1 MLGIFDMTGNV
12 SEWVHDTYASFDAAG
27 GGTDPLGPP
36 SGVRHVIKGSHF
48 RTTSFAELRAA
59 WREGGDAPSQTIGFR
74 VARYAE

>member
-1 MLGIFDMTGNV
+1 
-12 SEWVHDTYASFDAAG
+12 
-27 GGTDPLGPP
+27 
-36 SGVRHVIKGSHF
+36 VIKGSHF